1 MCACGVANTM
11 SEERGRESWWA
22 ALLAKVRMEYIL
34 IALCALLA
42 FKAPH
47 FWSSQNLLTVLRSVS
62 MQGVIAFGMTLV
74 IIVGEIDLSVGATAS
89 FAGCM
94 VAWLTERKLPLPL
107 GAALTLGLGYLQ
119 GAFVGLMRA
128 RYRIPSFITTLA
140 LLTGL
145 KGAALELTGGFPI
158 TSFPDWYAFLGSGYV
173 MGVPFPALVLLSV
186 FIGFHILMKYTAFG
200 RSVYAVGGNPEAAR
214 LSGIPVGRVRM
225 QALALTGLLAALGG
239 LMLASRIFSGTPDAA
254 QGWELDIIAAVIIGG
269 TSLSGG
275 AGTVWG
281 TLVGVLFTGV
291 IANGMTLLDIPS
303 YRQYIIRGLLI
314 FAAVLLN
321 RARKT

>member
-1 MCACGVANTM
+1 MPEQNETGI
-11 SEERGRESWWA
+11 RIRK
-22 ALLAKVRMEYIL
+22 LLSKARMEYIL
-34 IALCALLA
+34 IALCVALA
-42 FKAPH
+42 IKAPN
-47 FWSSQNLLTVLRSVS
+47 FLTVENLLKVLRAAS

-94 VAWLTERKLPLPL
+94 LAWLTQRGTPLPV
-107 GAALTLGLGYLQ
+107 GAAITAVIGYGQGLFIGM
-119 GAFVGLMRA
+119 MRT
-128 RYRIPSFITTLA
+128 RYQIPTFITTLA

-145 KGAALELTGGFPI
+145 KGAALELTGGTPI
-158 TSFPDWYAFLGSGYV
+158 TSFPSWFAFLGSGYIL
-173 MGVPFPALVLLSV
+173 GIPFPAIILLAV
-186 FIGFHILMKYTAFG
+186 FLCFHFVMQYTAFG

-214 LSGIPVGRVRM
+214 LSGINIARVRI
-225 QALALTGLLAALGG
+225 QALAITGALAALGG
-239 LMLASRIFSGTPDAA
+239 LMLASRINSGTPDAA

-275 AGTVWG
+275 SGTVWG

-291 IANGMTLLDIPS
+291 IANGMTLMDIPS
-303 YRQYIIRGLLI
+303 YRQYIIKGLLI